1 MQGFCRVGECPLRG
15 ILLKALLIFV
25 QIAKMSMPF
34 KEIAAPTSAVE
45 RPTVQNYLSMPLMD
59 LPWLNKAR
67 LRGLEKF
74 GMETVGDLLTHF
86 PRRHEDRRKFDAFPQ
101 DETEKPVCVCGTV
114 LKTSAKRLGGRRV
127 MFDVTLAETGAE
139 GTHAL
144 SGMLVCRWFNV
155 HYVQKMIA
163 QGQRLVVYGRPKRRG
178 KQVVMD
184 HPEFEVVE
192 NDEEVSIHLK
202 RITPVHAATEGIS
215 PRMLRSWIYRLLQE
229 SEELKAVESPLP
241 KSLTLFPFGE
251 ALRAIH
257 FPESWEEL
265 TAARREL
272 VLAEFFQ
279 MQLYVAAKRA
289 ETVSRPGEAHT
300 GSGELLRKFYQQLPF
315 PLTGAQERSVAE
327 IRADM
332 ASPHPMNR
340 MLHGDV
346 GSGKTVVALSA
357 MLTAVEGGF
366 QAALMAP
373 TQILAE
379 QHYLNFKRWLTP
391 LGVSVALRTGSRKE
405 DSVMPLFDA
414 QAWASAIVQGDDATR
429 SGAIKRSEEPQILVG
444 THALLHEGVKF
455 SRLGLVVI
463 DEQHKFGVMQR
474 AALLRQPVM
483 PDVLVMTATPIPR
496 TLTMTVFGDLDVSV
510 LDELPANRGKII
522 TAARD
527 SSKLPEAVAF
537 IKKHLEDGRQAYVVY
552 PLIDE
557 SARLEAKAASAEFE
571 KWQAAFAPFK
581 CELLHGRIPPEE
593 KEAIMERFR
602 TNASQVLIATTVIE
616 VGVDVPNANVMLIEN
631 AERFGLAQL
640 HQLRGR
646 VGRGKYKS
654 YCILIH
660 AAETPEGLEKMATLE
675 RTSNGFEIAEA
686 DLRLRGAGD
695 ILGTAQSG
703 LPPFKLGDLF
713 EDAALMTLAREAA
726 LEIFAVDR
734 ELALPEHHRFKNIL
748 NERRK
753 IILAQVS

>member
-1 MQGFCRVGECPLRG
+1 MRL
-15 ILLKALLIFV
+15 A
-25 QIAKMSMPF
+25 
-34 KEIAAPTSAVE
+34 
-45 RPTVQNYLSMPLMD
+45 D
-59 LPWLNKAR
+59 LPWLNAAR
-67 LRGLEKF
+67 LRALEKF

-86 PRRHEDRRKFDAFPQ
+86 PRRYEDRRKFDAFPQ
-101 DETEKPVCVCGTV
+101 DETEKPVCVCGSV
-114 LKTSAKRLGGRRV
+114 LKTSVKRLGGRRM
-127 MFDVTLAETGAE
+127 MFDVTLSEAGAE
-139 GTHAL
+139 GAHAL
-144 SGMLVCRWFNV
+144 SGQLVCRWFNAF
-155 HYVQKMIA
+155 YVQKMIV

-178 KQVVMD
+178 KQVVID

-192 NDEEVSIHLK
+192 NDDEVSIHLK
-202 RITPVHAATEGIS
+202 RITPIHAATEGIS
-215 PRMLRSWIYRLLQE
+215 PRMLRAWIYRLLQE
-229 SEELKAVESPLP
+229 TAELAALESPLP
-241 KSLTLFPFGE
+241 GELASLPYGE
-251 ALRAIH
+251 ALRGIH
-257 FPESWEEL
+257 FPETWEAL

-289 ETVSRPGEAHT
+289 ETVTRPGEAHI
-300 GSGELLRKFYQQLPF
+300 GSGELLQQFYQQLPF

-332 ASPHPMNR
+332 ATTQPMNR

-357 MLTAVEGGF
+357 MLSAVEAGF

-379 QHYLNFKRWLTP
+379 QHYLNFKRWLAP

-405 DSVMPLFDA
+405 DASMPLFDE
-414 QAWASAIVQGDDATR
+414 QAWSAAIVQGDETTR
-429 SGAIKRSEEPQILVG
+429 SGAIKRSDEPQILVG
-444 THALLHEGVKF
+444 THALLYEGVKF

-474 AALLRQPVM
+474 AALLRQPVL

-510 LDELPANRGKII
+510 LDELPANRGKIV

-527 SSKLPEAVAF
+527 ASKLPDAVAF
-537 IKKHLEDGRQAYVVY
+537 IRKHLEEGRQAYVVY
-552 PLIDE
+552 PLIEE
-557 SARLEAKAASAEFE
+557 SARLEAKAATAEFE

-602 TNASQVLIATTVIE
+602 KNVSQVLVATTVIE

-660 AAETPEGLEKMATLE
+660 AADTPEGLEKMATLE
-675 RTSNGFEIAEA
+675 RTVNGFEIAEA

-713 EDAALMTLAREAA
+713 ADADLMTLARESA
-726 LEIFAVDR
+726 LQIFAADP

-748 NERRK
+748 TERRK
-753 IILAQVS
+753 IALAQVS